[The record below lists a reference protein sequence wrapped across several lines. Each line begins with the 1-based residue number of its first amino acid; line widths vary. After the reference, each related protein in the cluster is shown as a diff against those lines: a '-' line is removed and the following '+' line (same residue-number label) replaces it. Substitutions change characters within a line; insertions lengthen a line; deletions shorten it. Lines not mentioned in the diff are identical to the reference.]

1 MVATALTPQIEHA
14 RQALRACQTLAV
26 FTGAGISRASGLA
39 TFRDAD
45 GAWQRYDPRIYATFE
60 GFLQHPREV
69 WAWYNQR
76 RQAMLQA
83 QPNPAHRAIAV
94 LETQIPQVTVITQNI
109 DGLHQA
115 AGSRRVLELHGSM
128 RRFKC
133 SAACRGEP
141 TLLPEP
147 PLDLDFPPPCPHCGA
162 WQRPDVVWFGEALP
176 TRTWDAAVEAVLSAE
191 VLLIVGTS
199 GLVAPAAYLPI
210 WALDQGV
217 FCIEVNP
224 EPTPLSAQVQL
235 VLNGLA
241 EELLPLL
248 VGPQPPQP
256 GKQAEQE

>member
-1 MVATALTPQIEHA
+1 MAQLPLPQRIEQA
-14 RQALRACQTLAV
+14 RQALQTCQVLAV
-26 FTGAGISRASGLA
+26 FTGAGVSRASGLA
-39 TFRDAD
+39 TYRDTD
-45 GAWQRYDPRIYATFE
+45 GAWQKYDPRIYATLE
-60 GFLQHPREV
+60 GFLAHPREV

-76 RQAMLQA
+76 RRDMLQA
-83 QPNPAHRAIAV
+83 QPNPAHRALADLEAV
-94 LETQIPQVTVITQNI
+94 IPQVTVITQNI

-115 AGSRRVLELHGSM
+115 AGSRRVLELHGSF

-162 WQRPDVVWFGEALP
+162 WQRPDVVWYGEMLP
-176 TRTWDAAVEAVLSAE
+176 AQTWEAAVEAAISAQ

-210 WALDQGV
+210 WALEQGV

-224 EPTPLSAQVQL
+224 EPTPLTPQVQL
-235 VLNGLA
+235 VLDGPA
-241 EELLPLL
+241 EAILPRLLPTRPM
-248 VGPQPPQP
+248 V
-256 GKQAEQE
+256 